1 MEKLDHKLD
10 YRIRKY
16 PSRFRFQMHW
26 FSFFTSLKQI
36 SIKFPFACLLFIIMI
51 SFNEKCQ
58 FLFDNYRRNKTAT
71 LLFYP
76 LTEEDDIFMV
86 KYQPLINHIHCVVVQ
101 LYINKIS
108 LNLSFSIFAYDFFI
122 SFFLMQGVPYEKN
135 QRKMVLALKW
145 WILDRMIVKPKCP
158 GFG

>member
-1 MEKLDHKLD
+1 
-10 YRIRKY
+10 
-16 PSRFRFQMHW
+16 MHW

-58 FLFDNYRRNKTAT
+58 FYLTTIEGIK
-71 LLFYP
+71 LLRFHP

-122 SFFLMQGVPYEKN
+122 SLFLIQGVPFEKS
-135 QRKMVLALKW
+135 LKE
-145 WILDRMIVKPKCP
+145 M
-158 GFG
+158 